1 LIVSDLSYSV
11 DVLQGL
17 GGDLKNL
24 STDFK
29 DGEGSA
35 NYGTS
40 DVGHVRVADALDNFR
55 TNWNDNRDHL
65 AEKLATLGD
74 LASKAAEGFS
84 EADADLATKLRE
96 KMEEGS

>member
-1 LIVSDLSYSV
+1 MSDLTYSI
-11 DVLQGL
+11 DVLQQL

-24 STDFK
+24 ASDFK

>member
-1 LIVSDLSYSV
+1 MSDLSYSV
-11 DVLQGL
+11 DVLTGL

-24 STDFK
+24 ATDLE

-35 NYGTS
+35 HYGTS

-74 LASKAAEGFS
+74 LATRSAEGFS
-84 EADADLATKLRE
+84 EADADLARRLRE
-96 KMEEGS
+96 KMEEPS